1 MAGFRCTNS
10 ALLGPIP
17 GSTVGSAP
25 RASWWPSGSIDR
37 SSEVNLPASI
47 DLLQARLVPRL
58 SDAARA
64 WFSAARAEVGR
75 DGSALGRW
83 FPTAARKVGHAML
96 LASPSPVGIRLFS
109 GGPVLDPWRVDEA
122 ARVLLLLEDARR
134 ESAGAL
140 GRANDLYFVSDGRE
154 RIALLRG
161 LALLPAGDAALP
173 AVRDALRANAA
184 DLFAAA
190 ICENGYTS
198 RHLPD
203 DLFDQAVLKCAFV
216 GLRLGRIELVQE
228 RATPELARMLFAYVT
243 EREHAGRSVGAD
255 LWPLIA
261 LHPPPGTVERIRS
274 RLAAAADPSE
284 RRLLEV
290 ALARAER

>member
-1 MAGFRCTNS
+1 
-10 ALLGPIP
+10 L
-17 GSTVGSAP
+17 
-25 RASWWPSGSIDR
+25 
-37 SSEVNLPASI
+37 NLPASI
-47 DLLQARLVPRL
+47 DALEARLVSRL
-58 SDAARA
+58 SEAARTWLA
-64 WFSAARAEVGR
+64 AARAETGR
-75 DGSALGRW
+75 DGSALGRH

-96 LASPSPVGIRLFS
+96 LASPSPEGVRLAS

-134 ESAGAL
+134 EIAGAL
-140 GRANDLYFVSDGRE
+140 VRANDLYFVSDGRE

-161 LALLPAGDAALP
+161 LALLPEGDAALP

-216 GLRLGRIELVQE
+216 GLRLGRIERVEE

-243 EREHAGRSVGAD
+243 EREHAGRSVGTD

-261 LHPPPGTVERIRS
+261 LHPPPGTVERIRN
-274 RLAAAADPSE
+274 RLAAGADPDA

>member
-1 MAGFRCTNS
+1 MK
-10 ALLGPIP
+10 
-17 GSTVGSAP
+17 
-25 RASWWPSGSIDR
+25 
-37 SSEVNLPASI
+37 LPASI
-47 DLLQARLVPRL
+47 DALEARLVPRL
-58 SDAARA
+58 SEAARTWLA
-64 WFSAARAEVGR
+64 AARAETGR
-75 DGSALGRW
+75 DGSALGRH

-96 LASPSPVGIRLFS
+96 LASPSPEGRLAP

-140 GRANDLYFVSDGRE
+140 ARANDLYFVSDGLE

-161 LALLPAGDAALP
+161 LALLPAGDGALP

-203 DLFDQAVLKCAFV
+203 DLFNQAVLKCAFV
-216 GLRLGRIELVQE
+216 GLRLGRIERVEE

-261 LHPPPGTVERIRS
+261 LHPPRGTVERIRS
-274 RLAAAADPSE
+274 RLAAGDDPDA

>member
-1 MAGFRCTNS
+1 
-10 ALLGPIP
+10 
-17 GSTVGSAP
+17 
-25 RASWWPSGSIDR
+25 
-37 SSEVNLPASI
+37 
-47 DLLQARLVPRL
+47 
-58 SDAARA
+58 
-64 WFSAARAEVGR
+64 
-75 DGSALGRW
+75 
-83 FPTAARKVGHAML
+83 ML
-96 LASPSPVGIRLFS
+96 LASPSPEGVRLAS

-134 ESAGAL
+134 ETLGAL
-140 GRANDLYFVSDGRE
+140 VRANDLYFVSDGRE
-154 RIALLRG
+154 RIAVLRG
-161 LALLPAGDAALP
+161 LALLPEGDAALP

-216 GLRLGRIELVQE
+216 GLHLGRIERVEE

-255 LWPLIA
+255 LWSLIA

-274 RLAAAADPSE
+274 RLAAGADPDA

>member
-1 MAGFRCTNS
+1 M
-10 ALLGPIP
+10 
-17 GSTVGSAP
+17 
-25 RASWWPSGSIDR
+25 
-37 SSEVNLPASI
+37 NLPASI
-47 DLLQARLVPRL
+47 DALEARLVARV
-58 SDAARA
+58 SEAARA
-64 WFSAARAEVGR
+64 WLSAARAEVGR
-75 DGSALGRW
+75 DGSALGRH

-96 LASPSPVGIRLFS
+96 LAPPSREGVRLFS
-109 GGPVLDPWRVDEA
+109 GGPVFDPWRVDEA

-134 ESAGAL
+134 EPAGAL
-140 GRANDLYFVSDGRE
+140 VRTNDLYFVSDGRE

-161 LALLPAGDAALP
+161 LALLPEGDAALP

-203 DLFDQAVLKCAFV
+203 DLFNQAVLKCAFV
-216 GLRLGRIELVQE
+216 GLRLGRIERVEE

-261 LHPPPGTVERIRS
+261 LHPPPGALDRIRN
-274 RLAAAADPSE
+274 RLAALPDPDT

-290 ALARAER
+290 AFARTERYKRTS

>member
-1 MAGFRCTNS
+1 M
-10 ALLGPIP
+10 
-17 GSTVGSAP
+17 GSVP
-25 RASWWPSGSIDR
+25 RASWWPSGSINR
-37 SSEVNLPASI
+37 SSELNLPASI
-47 DLLQARLVPRL
+47 DALEARLVPRL
-58 SDAARA
+58 SEAARTWLA
-64 WFSAARAEVGR
+64 AARAETGR
-75 DGSALGRW
+75 DGSALGRH

-96 LASPSPVGIRLFS
+96 LASPSPEGVRLAS
-109 GGPVLDPWRVDEA
+109 GPVLDPWRVDEA
-122 ARVLLLLEDARR
+122 ARVLLLLEDTRR
-134 ESAGAL
+134 ETAGAL

-161 LALLPAGDAALP
+161 LALLPEGDAALP

-216 GLRLGRIELVQE
+216 GLRLGRIERVEE

-243 EREHAGRSVGAD
+243 EREHAGRSVGTD

-261 LHPPPGTVERIRS
+261 LHPPPGTVERIRN
-274 RLAAAADPSE
+274 RLAAGADPDA

>member
-1 MAGFRCTNS
+1 MAAFRCTNS

-25 RASWWPSGSIDR
+25 RASWWRSGSINR
-37 SSEVNLPASI
+37 SSEAKLPASI
-47 DLLQARLVPRL
+47 DALETRLVPRL
-58 SDAARA
+58 SAAARTWLA
-64 WFSAARAEVGR
+64 AARAESGR
-75 DGSALGRW
+75 DGSALGRH
-83 FPTAARKVGHAML
+83 FPAAARKVGHAML
-96 LASPSPVGIRLFS
+96 LASPSPEGVRLFP

-134 ESAGAL
+134 ETAGAL
-140 GRANDLYFVSDGRE
+140 VRANDLYFVSDGRE

-161 LALLPAGDAALP
+161 LALLSEGDGALP

-198 RHLPD
+198 RHLPY
-203 DLFDQAVLKCAFV
+203 DLFNQAVLKCAFV
-216 GLRLGRIELVQE
+216 GLALGRIEQIEE
-228 RATPELARMLFAYVT
+228 RTTPELTRMLFAYVT
-243 EREHAGRSVGAD
+243 EREHAGRSVGTD

-261 LHPPPGTVERIRS
+261 LHPPPGTVELIRNC
-274 RLAAAADPSE
+274 LATAAAPCE
-284 RRLLEV
+284 RRVLAV
-290 ALARAER
+290 ALARGER

>member
-1 MAGFRCTNS
+1 
-10 ALLGPIP
+10 
-17 GSTVGSAP
+17 
-25 RASWWPSGSIDR
+25 
-37 SSEVNLPASI
+37 VNLPASI
-47 DLLQARLVPRL
+47 DALEARLGPRL
-58 SDAARA
+58 SEAARTWLA
-64 WFSAARAEVGR
+64 AARSETGR
-75 DGSALGRW
+75 DGSALGRH
-83 FPTAARKVGHAML
+83 FPTAARKVGHALL
-96 LASPSPVGIRLFS
+96 LASPSPEGVRLSS

-122 ARVLLLLEDARR
+122 ARVLLLLEDVLR
-134 ESAGAL
+134 ETAGAL

-154 RIALLRG
+154 QIALLRG

-198 RHLPD
+198 LHLPD

-216 GLRLGRIELVQE
+216 GLHLGRIERVEE

-255 LWPLIA
+255 LWPVIA
-261 LHPPPGTVERIRS
+261 LHPIPGTVERIRN
-274 RLAAAADPSE
+274 RLATAADPYE
-284 RRLLEV
+284 RRMLEV
-290 ALARAER
+290 ALARAGR

>member
-1 MAGFRCTNS
+1 MAAFRCTNS

-17 GSTVGSAP
+17 GSSVGSVP
-25 RASWWPSGSIDR
+25 RASWWRSGSINR
-37 SSEVNLPASI
+37 SSELNLPASI
-47 DLLQARLVPRL
+47 DALETRLVPRL
-58 SDAARA
+58 SAAARTWLA
-64 WFSAARAEVGR
+64 AARAESGR
-75 DGSALGRW
+75 DGSALGRH
-83 FPTAARKVGHAML
+83 FPAAARKVGHAML
-96 LASPSPVGIRLFS
+96 LASPSREGVRLSS

-134 ESAGAL
+134 ETAGAL

-161 LALLPAGDAALP
+161 LALLPEGDAALP
-173 AVRDALRANAA
+173 AVRDALRANAG

-216 GLRLGRIELVQE
+216 GLRLRRIERVEE
-228 RATPELARMLFAYVT
+228 RATPELARLLFAYVT
-243 EREHAGRSVGAD
+243 EREHAVRSVAPD

-261 LHPPPGTVERIRS
+261 LHPPPGALERIRV
-274 RLAAAADPSE
+274 RLATAAAPYE
-284 RRLLEV
+284 RRVFEV

>member
-1 MAGFRCTNS
+1 
-10 ALLGPIP
+10 L
-17 GSTVGSAP
+17 
-25 RASWWPSGSIDR
+25 
-37 SSEVNLPASI
+37 NLPASI
-47 DLLQARLVPRL
+47 DALEARLVPRL
-58 SDAARA
+58 SEAARTWLA
-64 WFSAARAEVGR
+64 VARAETGR
-75 DGSALGRW
+75 DGSALARH

-96 LASPSPVGIRLFS
+96 LEPPSAETARLFS
-109 GGPVLDPWRVDEA
+109 RGPVLNPWRVDQA
-122 ARVLLLLEDARR
+122 ARVLLLLEDVRR
-134 ESAGAL
+134 EPADAPA
-140 GRANDLYFVSDGRE
+140 RTNDLYFVSDGRE

-161 LALLPAGDAALP
+161 LALLPESDAALP
-173 AVRDALRANAA
+173 AVKDALRANAA

-190 ICENGYTS
+190 ICENGYSS

-203 DLFDQAVLKCAFV
+203 DLFNQAVLKCAFV
-216 GLRLGRIELVQE
+216 GLRLGRIERVEE
-228 RATPELARMLFAYVT
+228 RGTPELARMLLAYVT

-284 RRLLEV
+284 RHVLAV

>member
-1 MAGFRCTNS
+1 M
-10 ALLGPIP
+10 
-17 GSTVGSAP
+17 
-25 RASWWPSGSIDR
+25 
-37 SSEVNLPASI
+37 NLPASI
-47 DLLQARLVPRL
+47 DALEARLVARVSEAASTWL
-58 SDAARA
+58 START
-64 WFSAARAEVGR
+64 EVGR
-75 DGSALGRW
+75 DGSVLARH
-83 FPTAARKVGHAML
+83 FPTAARKVGHVL
-96 LASPSPVGIRLFS
+96 LLEPPSPEAVRLFS
-109 GGPVLDPWRVDEA
+109 GGPVLNPWRVDEA

-134 ESAGAL
+134 ETPGACA
-140 GRANDLYFVSDGRE
+140 RANDLYFVSDGRE
-154 RIALLRG
+154 RIAVLRG
-161 LALLPAGDAALP
+161 LALLPESDAALP

-203 DLFDQAVLKCAFV
+203 DLFNQAVLKCAFV
-216 GLRLGRIELVQE
+216 GLRLGRIERVEE
-228 RATPELARMLFAYVT
+228 RATPELARMLLAYVT

-284 RRLLEV
+284 RHVLAV

>member
-1 MAGFRCTNS
+1 
-10 ALLGPIP
+10 
-17 GSTVGSAP
+17 
-25 RASWWPSGSIDR
+25 
-37 SSEVNLPASI
+37 
-47 DLLQARLVPRL
+47 
-58 SDAARA
+58 
-64 WFSAARAEVGR
+64 
-75 DGSALGRW
+75 
-83 FPTAARKVGHAML
+83 ML
-96 LASPSPVGIRLFS
+96 LEPPSPEVVRPFP
-109 GGPVLDPWRVDEA
+109 GGPVLNPWRVDEA

-134 ESAGAL
+134 ETTDAL
-140 GRANDLYFVSDGRE
+140 ARANDLYFVSDGRE
-154 RIALLRG
+154 RIAVLRG
-161 LALLPAGDAALP
+161 LALLPESDAALP

-203 DLFDQAVLKCAFV
+203 DLFNQAVLKCAFV
-216 GLRLGRIELVQE
+216 GLRLGRIERVEE
-228 RATPELARMLFAYVT
+228 RATPELARMLLAYVT

-284 RRLLEV
+284 RHVLAV

>member
-1 MAGFRCTNS
+1 
-10 ALLGPIP
+10 L
-17 GSTVGSAP
+17 
-25 RASWWPSGSIDR
+25 
-37 SSEVNLPASI
+37 NLPASI
-47 DLLQARLVPRL
+47 DALEARLATRVSEAASTWL
-58 SDAARA
+58 START
-64 WFSAARAEVGR
+64 EVGR
-75 DGSALGRW
+75 NGAALTRH

-96 LASPSPVGIRLFS
+96 LEPPSPDAVRLFS
-109 GGPVLDPWRVDEA
+109 RGPVLNPWRVDEA

-134 ESAGAL
+134 ETAGAL
-140 GRANDLYFVSDGRE
+140 ARANDLYFVSDGRE
-154 RIALLRG
+154 RIAVLRG
-161 LALLPAGDAALP
+161 LALLPESDAALP
-173 AVRDALRANAA
+173 AVSDALRANAA

-203 DLFDQAVLKCAFV
+203 DLFNQAVLKCAFV
-216 GLRLGRIELVQE
+216 GLRLGRIERVEE
-228 RATPELARMLFAYVT
+228 RGTPELARMLLAYVT

-284 RRLLEV
+284 RHVLAV

>member
-1 MAGFRCTNS
+1 
-10 ALLGPIP
+10 
-17 GSTVGSAP
+17 VGSVP
-25 RASWWPSGSIDR
+25 RASWWRSGSINR
-37 SSEVNLPASI
+37 SSELNLPASI
-47 DLLQARLVPRL
+47 DALEARLVPRL
-58 SDAARA
+58 SEAARTWLA
-64 WFSAARAEVGR
+64 AARAETGR
-75 DGSALGRW
+75 DGSALGRH
-83 FPTAARKVGHAML
+83 FPTAARKVGHALL
-96 LASPSPVGIRLFS
+96 LASSPEGVRLAS

-134 ESAGAL
+134 ETAGAL
-140 GRANDLYFVSDGRE
+140 VRANDLYFVSDGRE

-161 LALLPAGDAALP
+161 LALLPEGDAALP

-216 GLRLGRIELVQE
+216 GLRLGRIERVEE

-274 RLAAAADPSE
+274 RLAAGADPDA